1 MSRPPEPAISE
12 RRAKTR
18 AKLLEAT
25 LALMPQTGL
34 HGLSLDAIAR
44 RAGVT
49 KGAIYDN
56 YESKDAL
63 IVAALATQ
71 PAEAMDVFDWPQGR
85 EGTVRERLRRLG
97 KAVLAGRG
105 MARGAAVGRVEF
117 LLYALTHEDMLGRMI
132 ELGSLG
138 PTRVEGQVL
147 GLFAPE
153 ELPMPPKTFG
163 WMLTSLILGLIL
175 NRAVAPRPPT
185 DEEVLAMFEGLAG
198 VK

>member
-1 MSRPPEPAISE
+1 MSRAPEPAISE

-25 LALMPQTGL
+25 LTLMPRTGL

-44 RAGVT
+44 QAGVT

-71 PAEAMDVFDWPQGR
+71 PPEVMDVFDWPQGR
-85 EGTVRERLRRLG
+85 EGTLRERLRRLG
-97 KAVLAGRG
+97 QAVLDGRG
-105 MARGAAVGRVEF
+105 MAKGVAIGRVEF
-117 LLYALTHEDMLGRMI
+117 MLYALTHEDMLGRMI

-153 ELPMPPKTFG
+153 ELPMPPRTFG
-163 WMLTSLILGLIL
+163 WMLTSLILGLML

-185 DEEVLAMFEGLAG
+185 DEEVLAMFEGLAR
-198 VK
+198 